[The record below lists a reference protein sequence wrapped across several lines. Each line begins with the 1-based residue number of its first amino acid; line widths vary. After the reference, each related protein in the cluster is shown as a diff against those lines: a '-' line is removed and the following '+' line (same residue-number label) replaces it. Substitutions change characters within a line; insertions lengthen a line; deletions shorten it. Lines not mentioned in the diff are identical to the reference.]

1 MSQLKIQEFAQQH
14 FGVTLTKHQL
24 EMIAIIAADPEERI
38 VITGAKY
45 AGKTTA
51 YKVALAYLQD
61 GLKPVQEQ
69 KA

>member
-1 MSQLKIQEFAQQH
+1 
-14 FGVTLTKHQL
+14 
-24 EMIAIIAADPEERI
+24 MIAIIAADPEERI